1 MTTAGTA
8 VVFNCYAAHASTCSP
23 SFYVQMGAVVS
34 QSCMSTQLHQQQVAI
49 PTQVDT
55 LSPMYPP
62 VDLNAQTESNH
73 DTGDLMKSQLEF
85 A

>member
-1 MTTAGTA
+1 
-8 VVFNCYAAHASTCSP
+8 
-23 SFYVQMGAVVS
+23 MGAVVS
-34 QSCMSTQLHQQQVAI
+34 QACMSTQLHQQQVAI

-73 DTGDLMKSQLEF
+73 DTGTNRGNDSSCPSLVFEKMYMTF
-85 A
+85 